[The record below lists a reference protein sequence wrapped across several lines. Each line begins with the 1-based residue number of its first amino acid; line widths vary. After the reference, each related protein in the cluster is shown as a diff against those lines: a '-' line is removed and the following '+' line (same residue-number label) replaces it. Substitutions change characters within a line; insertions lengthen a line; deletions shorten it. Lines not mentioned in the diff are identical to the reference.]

1 MSPSHICALVLA
13 SKNFFTVA
21 INNTVASHCVT
32 VYDTMTIL
40 IMTLLIITI
49 LIQTLLIITILK
61 ALNMGDI
68 TFNDFTH

>member
-1 MSPSHICALVLA
+1 MTKIRKLRTKSFITLSPSHICALVLA

-49 LIQTLLIITILK
+49 LIQT
-61 ALNMGDI
+61 
-68 TFNDFTH
+68 